1 MSLQVSPEIEAKIRE
16 EASARGVSVDA
27 VLDEAAR
34 LLEKRRN
41 APVSRRV
48 ENYVYP
54 AREMDWIM
62 EPDMQY
68 VNQWVALDGDRV
80 VAHGSSAKAA
90 YDEAHEKGVAS
101 PFMHFVR
108 EPHPDP
114 LLIGWL
120 GWEKL

>member
-16 EASARGVSVDA
+16 EAAARGVSVDA

-54 AREMDWIM
+54 AREMAWIAK
-62 EPDMQY
+62 PDMQY

-80 VAHGSSAKAA
+80 VSHGPDAKTVVA
-90 YDEAHEKGVAS
+90 EARATGTTS
-101 PFMHFVR
+101 PFLHFVA
-108 EPHPDP
+108 EPHPDS
-114 LLIGWL
+114 LFVGWQ
-120 GWEKL
+120 GTE